1 MGDVIRLVCPECDA
15 VHRVKSVTLG
25 KLYRCKKCRS
35 GLITMQPAILVCPNC
50 GATTP
55 PTHIEASKLITC
67 EECEKAPLMEVR
79 LPGIEYPKSVSSH
92 ENAEIASKM
101 SISAAAEN
109 SDEDNDESSVDS
121 ESSFT
126 SEYNS
131 EVTQTVIETSFED
144 SSEEIRNSDELD
156 ETKIFKADT
165 NFIVKNFASAEDG
178 ATEEAVEEVAEDDR
192 DSVSLQQLNIFK
204 NGYDEVSDTSEEI
217 HDEFDSEIYE
227 IMPEIEAVSHNQSGS
242 PEEVI
247 DDNNTNSEG
256 FTSTEFRSDIS
267 VDNSKKGV
275 SGWSMPAWVPAVFAL
290 LLVGLYGVLYADLQS
305 MRVQLEKSQESIIAQ
320 DLSFQQ
326 ERKKYLSLIKSTQAE
341 NRKLRDEVMDLKSEN
356 NILRKKSISLEIP
369 EIED

>member
-1 MGDVIRLVCPECDA
+1 MPDVIRLVCPECDA

-79 LPGIEYPKSVSSH
+79 LPGIKYPKSVNSS
-92 ENAEIASKM
+92 ENTEIASKM
-101 SISAAAEN
+101 SIPSGTENFAEEPDDDYDDSA
-109 SDEDNDESSVDS
+109 SSVV
-121 ESSFT
+121 
-126 SEYNS
+126 SEYSS
-131 EVTQTVIETSFED
+131 EETHTVIETSSED
-144 SSEEIRNSDELD
+144 SSENVKSSNEFD

-165 NFIVKNFASAEDG
+165 NFIVKSQANTEEKTAEDV
-178 ATEEAVEEVAEDDR
+178 VEEEV
-192 DSVSLQQLNIFK
+192 DSVSEHQLNIFDSD
-204 NGYDEVSDTSEEI
+204 YDEAKNELEEI

-227 IMPEIEAVSHNQSGS
+227 DSHEVMPEIEVVSHNQDIVS
-242 PEEVI
+242 EELI
-247 DDNNTNSEG
+247 AEENTNND
-256 FTSTEFRSDIS
+256 DIMF
-267 VDNSKKGV
+267 VEPRVEALVTKPKKGV
-275 SGWSMPAWVPAVFAL
+275 LGWSMPAWVPAVFAL

-320 DLSFQQ
+320 DQSFQQ
-326 ERKKYLSLIKSTQAE
+326 ERKKYLSLIRSTQTE
-341 NRKLRDEVMDLKSEN
+341 NRKLRDEIMDLKSKN